1 MDNNTFTVFTYGTL
15 MHGFSG
21 YNKYL
26 KDSTFLGT
34 GRIKGKI
41 YQTNSGYPVVTMSK
55 NGSDIYG
62 ELFEVDK
69 DTMIKL
75 RNYEGVYSFFTY
87 YKEEIFPITLDDN
100 SVKYARVFVAHP
112 IAKPL
117 IKLTAKKIKCGNW
130 KEYISA
136 PPKNY
141 RKWALTL
148 VLILINIIFLV
159 EVFAHS

>member
-1 MDNNTFTVFTYGTL
+1 MEHNTFTIFVYGTL
-15 MHGFSG
+15 MRGFYG

-26 KDSTFLGT
+26 KDSTFLGL

-41 YQTNSGYPVVTMSK
+41 YQTNSGYPVVTISK
-55 NGSDIYG
+55 NGYDIYG
-62 ELFEVDK
+62 ELFEIDK
-69 DTMIKL
+69 NTMIKL

-87 YKEEIFPITLDDN
+87 YKEEILPVTLNDN

-117 IKLTAKKIKCGNW
+117 IKLTAKKIKCGNF
-130 KEYISA
+130 KEYISR

-141 RKWALTL
+141 RKWALTIL
-148 VLILINIIFLV
+148 LILINLILLF
-159 EVFAHS
+159 EVFAHF